1 MDVTHFTHSVE
12 CDGLTVHYDL
22 CLPGKGYSGEHKCDN
37 FLLDEDSDYQQRI
50 AAFEEAYSE
59 TLAEIER
66 LTYSGDGLDLAMAVS
81 SGLIT
86 GLLDVFLVGEWNFK
100 DAKALSNQQMN
111 EKVMDFAKKNGYK
124 GDRLSGAVAFL
135 EDKFPFPG
143 DNTWSGEGI
152 HVSTQTHHLDDFKH
166 HPTLVGLI
174 CSILD
179 QFTKTSTYHNRFGDV
194 AKIPM
199 AVDENGMLEGKT
211 PTTKVSAGIINW
223 CFTVAKQREGHLVSD
238 MAGSKQTA
246 GKGMGLPGGIL
257 STLRELAALPGLRD
271 TDFALKLTNA
281 YQNGFGTGK
290 GQVDLGVFNSL
301 FEGAES
307 NRLDMRTEGAI
318 KHELGRQSMPVILNE
333 VVVRSFYFVRHFT
346 TELKITGDVDLIDW
360 KKVLP
365 IRNRTIVRMMTIS
378 IGTMEVVD
386 LVDAAARSGG
396 ALPVFVL
403 RVNFVG
409 IGRFAIAG
417 TSDIMMGVKKE
428 RLELAMASAEV
439 AKTAHILTSTI
450 RSVDNQRSQTR
461 QLLNEVTN
469 RTNGHPVQIRRES
482 MGYTIHDIQVDTNIF
497 TLEDVMAAADQIFDL
512 QENEFN
518 TIRKEKWYHDF
529 KRAITFHADDR
540 KRMIADITSISKLQ
554 QLFMLVYARY
564 FESLDADVAETIAEV
579 GKTNQKIY
587 KLYETCVAKIELQED
602 IRSFLPHERGILHLF
617 LCEYESQSGNED
629 KFQRYRRQI
638 IRLLGDVE
646 PTSTFDAAQLAEIHH
661 PGTFYRCACELCAID
676 GKLNDRKFPDKVV
689 KALEE
694 LDLSAA
700 KCRKIE
706 ASVMRQAEKLGTS
719 YFWDEKYQSDDFSA
733 EGIVLVDHQEHVS
746 IDYPQE
752 EATAEGLT
760 DKRIYI
766 AAPKNSVEKNAVKL
780 LRIKLEDTPCKLVKS
795 VEEAQY
801 KIFFPS
807 SNGAENIAK
816 IAIKPLY
823 ENEYGCAI
831 LRSKTAGKNIY
842 LKYEAPDE
850 VTDTFRE
857 SIITAYEEQ
866 TDDVDLK
873 KAIDAWISNHSPKEE
888 SEYFTLKAKVA
899 VDDASQAARRLSE
912 ELMQAKATDK
922 KSVLPTIGK
931 KVGGGVLRVGSALVQ
946 GINTGGYW
954 VNSKIEAASDKGK
967 TSLADSEFDKKVI
980 PEIQCKIL
988 VERLFDMLVSGEI

>member
-12 CDGLTVHYDL
+12 CDGLTVQYDL
-22 CLPGKGYSGEHKCDN
+22 CLPGKEYSGEHKSEA
-37 FLLDEDSDYQQRI
+37 FLISEDSDYQQRI
-50 AAFEEAYSE
+50 LAFEEAYSE
-59 TLAEIER
+59 TLSEIER
-66 LTYSGDGLDLAMAVS
+66 LTYNGDGLDFALAVS

-100 DAKALSNQQMN
+100 EAKKLSNQQIN
-111 EKVMDFAKKNGYK
+111 DKVMDFAKKSGYT
-124 GDRLSGAVAFL
+124 GERLEGAVAYL

-152 HVSTQTHHLDDFKH
+152 GVSTQTHHLDDFKH
-166 HPTLVGLI
+166 HPTLIGLI
-174 CSILD
+174 CSVLD

-199 AVDENGMLEGKT
+199 IVDENGMLEGKT
-211 PTTKVSAGIINW
+211 PTTKISAGIINW
-223 CFTVAKQREGHLVSD
+223 CFTVAKQREGHLMSD

-257 STLRELAALPGLRD
+257 STLRELAALPGVRD

-281 YQNGFGTGK
+281 YRNGFGTEN

-301 FEGAES
+301 FEGADS
-307 NRLDMRTEGAI
+307 NRLDMRTEAAI
-318 KHELGRQSMPVILNE
+318 KHELGRQSMPVVLNE

-365 IRNRTIVRMMTIS
+365 MRNRTIVRMMTIS
-378 IGTMEVVD
+378 IGTMEVID
-386 LVDAAARSGG
+386 LVDAGVRSGG

-428 RLELAMASAEV
+428 RLELAMASAEI
-439 AKTAHILTSTI
+439 AKTAQVLTTTI
-450 RSVDNQRSQTR
+450 RSVDSQRSQTR
-461 QLLNEVTN
+461 QLLNEVTTGMAG
-469 RTNGHPVQIRRES
+469 RIEPIRRKS
-482 MGYTIHDIQVDTNIF
+482 MGYTIHDIQVDTSIF
-497 TLEDVMAAADQIFDL
+497 TLEDVMVAADQIFDL

-518 TIRKEKWYHDF
+518 SIRKQKWYNDF

-540 KRMIADITSISKLQ
+540 KKMISDITSISKLQ

-564 FESLDADVAETIAEV
+564 FESLDADVAQTIVEV
-579 GKTNQKIY
+579 GKTNTKVY

-602 IRSFLPHERGILHLF
+602 IRSFLPHERGILQLF
-617 LCEYESQSGNED
+617 LYEYDSQNGNED

-638 IRLLGDVE
+638 VRLLGDAE
-646 PTSTFDAAQLAEIHH
+646 TTSTFDPAQLGEIQH

-676 GKLNDRKFPDKVV
+676 GNLNDRKFPDRIT

-694 LDLSAA
+694 LDLSPA

-706 ASVMRQAEKLGTS
+706 ASVKMQAEKLGPS

-733 EGIVLVDHQEHVS
+733 EGIVLVD
-746 IDYPQE
+746 PQE
-752 EATAEGLT
+752 KASVDFFPEEVTAEALT

-766 AAPKNSVEKNAVKL
+766 ATPKNPIERKAVNL
-780 LRIKLEDTPCKLVKS
+780 LRIKLDDAPCKLVKS

-807 SNGAENIAK
+807 SNGAESIAK
-816 IAIKPLY
+816 IAIKPLHQ
-823 ENEYGCAI
+823 NEYGCAI

-842 LKYEAPDE
+842 LKYETPDN
-850 VTDTFRE
+850 VTDAFRE
-857 SIITAYEEQ
+857 AIISAYQEQ
-866 TDDVDLK
+866 TDDTDLQ
-873 KAIDAWISNHSPKEE
+873 KAINSWISNHKPKDK
-888 SEYFTLKAKVA
+888 SEYFTLKAKEA
-899 VDDASQAARRLSE
+899 VDDASQTMKQFSE
-912 ELMQAKATDK
+912 DLLRAKAADK
-922 KSVLPTIGK
+922 KAVLPTIGK
-931 KVGGGVLRVGSALVQ
+931 KVGGGVLRVGSALMQ
-946 GINTGGYW
+946 GVNHGGYW
-954 VNSKIEAASDKGK
+954 VNSKIEAAGDKGK
-967 TSLADSEFDKKVI
+967 TTLADSEFDKKVI
-980 PEIQCKIL
+980 PEIQCKLL
-988 VERLFDMLVSGEI
+988 VERLFDMLISGDM